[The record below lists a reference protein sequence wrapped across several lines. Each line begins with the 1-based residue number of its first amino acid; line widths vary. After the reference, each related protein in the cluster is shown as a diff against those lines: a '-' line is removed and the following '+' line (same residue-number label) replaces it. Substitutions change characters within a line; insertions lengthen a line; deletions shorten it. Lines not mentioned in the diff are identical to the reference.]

1 MVNITYNFNGIKL
14 YIPQNDYYQ
23 FNQWYLFALVDIVVK
38 ILLATTQKMFFTPL
52 LPSFGLD

>member
-1 MVNITYNFNGIKL
+1 MVNITYN
-14 YIPQNDYYQ
+14 YDYYQ